1 MIFVGHVLKWFFFSL
16 LARGGLHV
24 SMDCLFFNLPVA
36 HLITD
41 RWKGIL
47 SAGMLLVLV
56 HLLSVARKV

>member
-1 MIFVGHVLKWFFFSL
+1 MIFVGHVLKCVFFSL

-24 SMDCLFFNLPVA
+24 SMDCLFLNLPVA

-56 HLLSVARKV
+56 HLVSVARKV